1 MVKKRKIEAAPTQT
15 ARDIVKG
22 MKIDA
27 RKCQDTS
34 QEESQSVAWSQQGEI
49 AIQLNEIK
57 EKVDRIDH
65 KVESLHNSCSQSFEV
80 PMRAS
85 TPDYWTEYARKI
97 QFKASATGERYNK
110 ALNEYEEWLD
120 DGNHEN
126 TPESLDGY
134 ILMMRNRPIGLSYEP
149 QIKAAVSLKYGIS
162 PTEVLGRG
170 RHERKSHRCLT

>member
-1 MVKKRKIEAAPTQT
+1 
-15 ARDIVKG
+15 
-22 MKIDA
+22 
-27 RKCQDTS
+27 
-34 QEESQSVAWSQQGEI
+34 
-49 AIQLNEIK
+49 
-57 EKVDRIDH
+57 
-65 KVESLHNSCSQSFEV
+65 
-80 PMRAS
+80 MRTS
-85 TPDYWTEYARKI
+85 TPDYGSEYARKI

-126 TPESLDGY
+126 TPESLDDY

-170 RHERKSHRCLT
+170 RHEKKSHRCLT